1 MEKWLTPR
9 TTVFLVG
16 ALTLWRLYL
25 SATLQLHP
33 DEAYYWLWSRNLDIS
48 YFDHPP
54 MVAVFIWL
62 TTLFSQTEVWVRL
75 SGQLVFV
82 LASGLLWRLAWQWSG
97 SVAVAAGSVILLN
110 VYPLTMLGLT
120 VMTPDVP
127 VFLFWALGVSLFW
140 QILRS
145 GQAWLWYPLG
155 GVFGLALASKYT
167 AVLMAPCIFLYLL
180 LTPERRWLKTV
191 HPYGAL
197 LLGCLCFL
205 PVLVWN
211 SQHDWVSFTFQ
222 FRNGLNSQVYSLG
235 HVVEY
240 LAGQML
246 ITSPIAW
253 VLGVYVALLALVRK
267 DRPTLLLVCLSLPV
281 IAFFGVSS
289 LKKVAGANWPA
300 FAYFTLSALVARYC
314 LGDHSTRARR
324 VAWLL
329 AAASGLALSMLL
341 TAHARFNVIPLAR
354 YSEAAATA
362 DATNGFHGWKELTDA
377 LQQYPAHRYVVTPSH
392 QLSAE
397 VMYYSGGN
405 LPARTARMTRP
416 SQFNL
421 WDWTQD
427 MQGTDGL
434 YLWSDGDFI
443 GHEGARFAAPSVST
457 AIDVHRDGKPIRRY
471 HLIPGGAT
479 QTPPFPGN

>member
-145 GQAWLWYPLG
+145 GQAWLWYTLG
-155 GVFGLALASKYT
+155 GAFGLGRGPRT
-167 AVLMAPCIFLYLL
+167 GCNGWRFAV
-180 LTPERRWLKTV
+180 PE
-191 HPYGAL
+191 
-197 LLGCLCFL
+197 F
-205 PVLVWN
+205 
-211 SQHDWVSFTFQ
+211 
-222 FRNGLNSQVYSLG
+222 
-235 HVVEY
+235 
-240 LAGQML
+240 
-246 ITSPIAW
+246 
-253 VLGVYVALLALVRK
+253 
-267 DRPTLLLVCLSLPV
+267 
-281 IAFFGVSS
+281 
-289 LKKVAGANWPA
+289 
-300 FAYFTLSALVARYC
+300 
-314 LGDHSTRARR
+314 
-324 VAWLL
+324 
-329 AAASGLALSMLL
+329 
-341 TAHARFNVIPLAR
+341 AHATEAR
-354 YSEAAATA
+354 PCDQSHA
-362 DATNGFHGWKELTDA
+362 
-377 LQQYPAHRYVVTPSH
+377 QSVCYVFDSFRG
-392 QLSAE
+392 
-397 VMYYSGGN
+397 M
-405 LPARTARMTRP
+405 
-416 SQFNL
+416 F
-421 WDWTQD
+421 D
-427 MQGTDGL
+427 
-434 YLWSDGDFI
+434 
-443 GHEGARFAAPSVST
+443 
-457 AIDVHRDGKPIRRY
+457 
-471 HLIPGGAT
+471 
-479 QTPPFPGN
+479 